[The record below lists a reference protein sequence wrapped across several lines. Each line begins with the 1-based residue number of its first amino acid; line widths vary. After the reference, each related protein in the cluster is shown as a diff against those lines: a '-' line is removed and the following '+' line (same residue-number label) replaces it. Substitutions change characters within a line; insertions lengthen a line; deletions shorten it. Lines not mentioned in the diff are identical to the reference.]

1 MENKLAVILPVY
13 NSQSTILR
21 AAQSILDSD
30 FDDFELLIVDDGST
44 DNTYRQV
51 ASLNDR
57 RVRVLRKK
65 HEGVVSTF
73 NVGLRNTQARWIARM
88 DADDVSTADRLGK
101 QLSVLQS
108 DSVDVVGGKVK
119 ILDFEGTPVPS
130 MLRYET
136 WINSLID
143 ATSISAFRF
152 VESPIVQ
159 PTVMAR
165 REVFELGYR
174 DGPWPED
181 YDLWLRAMRQG
192 FRFAKIADLVLTWT
206 DHNRRLTRSDARYSP
221 EAFDRCRQM
230 HLLEGPLK
238 GIPSVRLWGA
248 GKTGKPWLRWFR
260 SNNIA
265 VHTLIDVSQRKIG
278 EMIHGVRV
286 SAPDDLPRADN
297 QPLIVAVGAEGA
309 RELILNHIKNLG
321 YVPGENTWFLA

>member
-21 AAQSILDSD
+21 ATQSILNSD

-44 DNTYRQV
+44 DNTYRL
-51 ASLNDR
+51 ATSLSDR
-57 RVRVLRKK
+57 RVRVFRKK

-73 NVGLRNTQARWIARM
+73 HLGLQNTQARWIARM
-88 DADDVSTADRLGK
+88 DADDISSQDRLGK
-101 QLSVLQS
+101 QLAYLQTGA
-108 DSVDVVGGKVK
+108 VDVVGGKVK
-119 ILDFEGTPVPS
+119 ILDLEGTAVPS

-136 WINSLID
+136 WINSLMNPS
-143 ATSISAFRF
+143 SISAFRF

-181 YDLWLRAMRQG
+181 YDLWLRALQQG
-192 FRFAKIADLVLTWT
+192 FRFAKLADIVLTWT
-206 DHNRRLTRSDARYSP
+206 DHNRRLTRSDERYSP

-230 HLLEGPLK
+230 HLLDGPLK
-238 GIPSVRLWGA
+238 RIPAVRLWGA
-248 GKTGKPWLRWFR
+248 GKTGKPWLRWFQK
-260 SNNIA
+260 NNIA
-265 VHTLIDVSQRKIG
+265 VNTVIDVSPRKIG

-286 SAPDDLPRADN
+286 SAPEDLPMADDR
-297 QPLIVAVGAEGA
+297 PLIVAVGAEGA